1 MHTQPGVADKFLADV
16 RTCTA
21 EIMKD
26 PGQPV
31 VGKMALYGMAQSI
44 PDRSVIGEVTRLFLH
59 SMYYTP
65 EKWSAMCLNSLQM

>member
-1 MHTQPGVADKFLADV
+1 MHTQPGVADKFLNDV

-31 VGKMALYGMAQSI
+31 VGKFALYGMAQSI

-65 EKWSAMCLNSLQM
+65 EKWITCIK